1 MDFHQSWKILI
12 FLQFSNGLFFHCN
25 RTQMKIGTV
34 FVFSIVYWPILKCQ
48 LMTIVKTSR
57 QSSFEILL
65 DFCIFFP
72 MLAATGAASS
82 SAATQRVALAP
93 LCRSPRSSHGVRF
106 SALLLR
112 ASTAV
117 GASLVPS
124 VQVGSP
130 ADQKPYEFCSIFFSR
145 SLRYSPS
152 DSFLNFF

>member
-1 MDFHQSWKILI
+1 MDY
-12 FLQFSNGLFFHCN
+12 
-25 RTQMKIGTV
+25 
-34 FVFSIVYWPILKCQ
+34 FSIVIETQ
-48 LMTIVKTSR
+48 M
-57 QSSFEILL
+57 EIGNR
-65 DFCIFFP
+65 FCILHCLLTHFEMSIDDYCEELAGKELLRNSAGFLYFFFP

-82 SAATQRVALAP
+82 SAATQRVAP

-130 ADQKPYEFCSIFFSR
+130 ADQKPYEFCSIFFKIPKILS
-145 SLRYSPS
+145 
-152 DSFLNFF
+152 

>member
-1 MDFHQSWKILI
+1 MDYFSIVIEPKWKLEP
-12 FLQFSNGLFFHCN
+12 FLYSLFFP
-25 RTQMKIGTV
+25 
-34 FVFSIVYWPILKCQ
+34 IVYWPILKCQ

-93 LCRSPRSSHGVRF
+93 RRSPRSSHGVRF

-130 ADQKPYEFCSIFFSR
+130 ADQKPYEFCSIFFKIPKILS
-145 SLRYSPS
+145 
-152 DSFLNFF
+152 